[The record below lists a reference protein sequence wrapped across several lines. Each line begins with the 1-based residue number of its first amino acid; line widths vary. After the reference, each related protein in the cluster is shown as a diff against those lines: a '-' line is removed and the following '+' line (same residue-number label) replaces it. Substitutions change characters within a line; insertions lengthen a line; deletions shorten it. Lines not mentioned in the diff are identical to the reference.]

1 MMGITNNNKVA
12 HLIIINLIWIK
23 TFLMEIIMS
32 NNFSVMNKIIKNNNK
47 TRVNNKIN
55 KCKEFLVITM
65 INNKNNNNNL
75 SNKATNIIKESKKG

>member
-1 MMGITNNNKVA
+1 
-12 HLIIINLIWIK
+12 
-23 TFLMEIIMS
+23 MEIIMS